1 MKILILWG
9 GLLVATPLW
18 AGADF
23 LGTIT
28 PEERT
33 ALGLQKLAPEEL
45 ARLEAAVQ
53 RYHKAEIATV
63 KPESAAIL
71 TGQPKKPGWLA
82 ALITLQKTG
91 DKPDK
96 ADAFETRIAG
106 EFEGWTG
113 HTTFKLENGQVWQ
126 QSGGE
131 IYSGDQLQAPRVN
144 IYPGRLGVYWMEVEG
159 VRQRVKVKPI
169 RLE

>member
-1 MKILILWG
+1 MA
-9 GLLVATPLW
+9 ATPLW

-33 ALGLQKLAPEEL
+33 ALGLKKLAPEEL
-45 ARLEAAVQ
+45 ARPEAAVQ
-53 RYHKAEIATV
+53 RYHSGEVATLKPGAGKATTSPGSDKA
-63 KPESAAIL
+63 
-71 TGQPKKPGWLA
+71 GKPGWLA

-96 ADAFETRIAG
+96 ADAFETRLTG
-106 EFEGWTG
+106 KFDGWTG
-113 HTTFKLENGQVWQ
+113 HTSFKMENGQVWQ
-126 QSGGE
+126 QNGGE
-131 IYSGDQLQAPRVN
+131 NYSGDRLQSPRVK
-144 IYPGRLGVYWMEVEG
+144 IYPGLLGVYWMEVDG
-159 VRQRVKVKPI
+159 VRQRVKVRPI